1 MLIYIQFAQN
11 AFNVSVEHKQINDQI
26 NRPLRLGLIEFQNKL
41 YGVAKFDSKNVICGV
56 VSWIISGE
64 NQEQINGILINQNS
78 FNQHFIWQ
86 NYDRQNLPASLNK
99 RKSILLVS
107 ESGFLFVVP
116 NSSQEENQMGNKI
129 LLVLNYGFVVI
140 EDCDQHAIEWH
151 RKTVT

>member
-1 MLIYIQFAQN
+1 MLIYIQFALN

-41 YGVAKFDSKNVICGV
+41 YGVAKVNSKNVICGV

-116 NSSQEENQMGNKI
+116 NSSQEENQMGNKV
-129 LLVLNYGFVVI
+129 LLVFNYGFVVI
-140 EDCDQHAIEWH
+140 EDCDQHVIEWH